1 MKRVIPLA
9 CITTALSLAEAQTA
23 TGPVWEYTKYSVVET
38 INNDG
43 SSSGDLGIILGITTP
58 EGSYSASS
66 LIDLIKKLKMQQ
78 EYKSE
83 LGYISL
89 FNILGKSGWELVSCN
104 KSSVQ
109 LKDEV
114 IYTEN
119 CFFKRLKKL

>member
-9 CITTALSLAEAQTA
+9 LITIALPLAEAQTA
-23 TGPVWEYTKYSVVET
+23 TGPVWEYTQYSVVET

-89 FNILGKSGWELVSCN
+89 FNILGKNGWELVSCN

-114 IYTEN
+114 IYTED

>member
-9 CITTALSLAEAQTA
+9 LITIALPPAKAQTA
-23 TGPVWEYTKYSVVET
+23 TGPVWEYTQYSVVET

-43 SSSGDLGIILGITTP
+43 SSSGDLGIILDITTP

-89 FNILGKSGWELVSCN
+89 FNILGKNGWELVSCN

>member
-9 CITTALSLAEAQTA
+9 LITIALPLAEAQTA

-89 FNILGKSGWELVSCN
+89 FNILGKNGWELVSCN

-109 LKDEV
+109 LKEEV

>member
-9 CITTALSLAEAQTA
+9 LITIALPLAKAQTA
-23 TGPVWEYTKYSVVET
+23 TGPVWEYTQYSVVET

-89 FNILGKSGWELVSCN
+89 FNILGKNGWELVSCN

-109 LKDEV
+109 FKDEV

>member
-1 MKRVIPLA
+1 M
-9 CITTALSLAEAQTA
+9 
-23 TGPVWEYTKYSVVET
+23 
-38 INNDG
+38 
-43 SSSGDLGIILGITTP
+43 ILGITTP

-66 LIDLIKKLKMQQ
+66 LINLIKKLKMQQ

-89 FNILGKSGWELVSCN
+89 FNILGKNGWELVSCN

-109 LKDEV
+109 LKEEV

>member
-1 MKRVIPLA
+1 
-9 CITTALSLAEAQTA
+9 
-23 TGPVWEYTKYSVVET
+23 
-38 INNDG
+38 
-43 SSSGDLGIILGITTP
+43 
-58 EGSYSASS
+58 
-66 LIDLIKKLKMQQ
+66 MQQ

-89 FNILGKSGWELVSCN
+89 FNILGKNGWELVSCN

-114 IYTEN
+114 IYTED